1 MRIDCKKCK
10 RDLTKEMIK
19 MLEGKIERVIC
30 PCKDEE
36 LRDKIAKDF
45 NLFDTKQEYL
55 TEFDNFLNKLI
66 ERNGTTNY

>member
-19 MLEGKIERVIC
+19 MLEGKIERVVC
-30 PCKDEE
+30 PCKEE
-36 LRDKIAKDF
+36 ETKAKYW
-45 NLFDTKQEYL
+45 K
-55 TEFDNFLNKLI
+55 EFDLFLNKLI